1 MSLFKWSSN
10 YSVYLAE
17 IDREHRALYQLGDE
31 LHKALLAGKDRA
43 HLQPIMANL
52 LESVDLNA
60 EHYSSAEDF
69 LAHWS
74 SDRAGCLVLD
84 VRLPGMTGVEFQ
96 EKMRQSGIDIPII
109 FMTAHGDIPMVRK
122 VMKAGAVEFLTKPFE
137 VQELLSAIEHA
148 LANDR
153 ARREADA
160 TLNPIRARL
169 DTLTPR
175 EREVMALV
183 TAGLLNK
190 QIAAELG
197 LSEIT
202 VKLHRRH
209 VLEKMQADSLAELV
223 KMTEKVRAAGPVR

>member
-1 MSLFKWSSN
+1 MSG
-10 YSVYLAE
+10 V
-17 IDREHRALYQLGDE
+17 RETVFIVDDDASIGE
-31 LHKALLAGKDRA
+31 G
-43 HLQPIMANL
+43 ISNL
-52 LESVDLNA
+52 LESIHVA
-60 EHYSSAEDF
+60 SEHFLSAEDF
-69 LAHWS
+69 LAHWT

-96 EKMRQSGIDIPII
+96 ERMREKGIEIPII

-122 VMKAGAVEFLTKPFE
+122 VMKAGAVEFLTKPFD
-137 VQELLSAIEHA
+137 VQELLLAIEHA

-153 ARREADA
+153 TRRQGEAA
-160 TLNPIRARL
+160 LNPIRVRIES
-169 DTLTPR
+169 LTPR

-183 TAGLLNK
+183 TAGMLNK

-209 VLEKMQADSLAELV
+209 VLEKMQAESLADLV
-223 KMTEKVRAAGPVR
+223 KMTEKVRVAG